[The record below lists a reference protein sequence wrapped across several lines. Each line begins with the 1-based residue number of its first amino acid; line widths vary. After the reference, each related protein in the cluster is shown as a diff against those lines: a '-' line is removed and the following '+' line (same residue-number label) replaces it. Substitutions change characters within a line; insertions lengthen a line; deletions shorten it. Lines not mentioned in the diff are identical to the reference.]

1 MNEKR
6 LSRELLNKL
15 VVTKEGKRV
24 GMVKDLSF
32 ETRSG
37 ELIHMV
43 VASPTQYASSLN
55 LEQGKSGELL
65 IPFSSILAIG
75 DFVVVGEEEMR

>member
-6 LSRELLNKL
+6 LSRELVSKL
-15 VVTKEGKRV
+15 VVTKEGKRI
-24 GMVKDLSF
+24 GIVKDISF

-37 ELIHMV
+37 ELIHLV
-43 VASPTQYASSLN
+43 LTSPTQYAMTLN
-55 LEQGKSGELL
+55 IEKDKGGELL
-65 IPFSSILAIG
+65 VPFSSILAIG